1 MFSGQ
6 AATPLCGP
14 PGQGETARAS
24 SEVRKDF
31 AKLIVRKLTV
41 HCNVREKRISLQQ
54 SFFLIYTGKSL
65 SLECVV
71 LC

>member
-1 MFSGQ
+1 MFGGQ

-14 PGQGETARAS
+14 LLARAS

-41 HCNVREKRISLQQ
+41 HCNVREKSISLRQ